1 MNLIISTTTDSKE
14 VANRIIDD
22 ILNQNY
28 SPCVQLRKNTTSYF
42 KWKDKIDSSN
52 EFRVEI
58 KTNEKNIENIA
69 KLIKLHHNYE
79 IPEIIMTEFKIL
91 NNEYKDWFNNNIR
104 R

>member
-14 VANRIIDD
+14 IAHRIIDD
-22 ILNQNY
+22 ILSQNY
-28 SPCVQLRKNTTSYF
+28 SPCVQLLKNTTSFF
-42 KWKDKIDSSN
+42 KWNNKIDSSN
-52 EFRVEI
+52 EYRVEI
-58 KTNEKNIENIA
+58 KTIEQNIKNITE
-69 KLIKLHHNYE
+69 LIKLHHNYK